1 MRKYQ
6 NVSEKPPAVDM
17 NTNHPE
23 SNHRSSR
30 ITSKQARRE
39 AITLAPNTVGKSEL
53 LECIQCL
60 LKILDIDID
69 REKSEIG
76 SCEPCT
82 ETLTSE
88 VIRLAML
95 DTSRSTAIDFAE
107 HFDSD
112 VE

>member
-1 MRKYQ
+1 MVPENVLSVGKTPKYDK
-6 NVSEKPPAVDM
+6 SA
-17 NTNHPE
+17 E
-23 SNHRSSR
+23 SKHRSSR
-30 ITSKQARRE
+30 IKSNNKPARRE
-39 AITLAPNTVGKSEL
+39 AITLTANTVEKSEL
-53 LECIQCL
+53 LEYIQCL
-60 LKILDIDID
+60 LKMLDIDID

-82 ETLTSE
+82 ETLRSE

-95 DTSRSTAIDFAE
+95 DTSRSAAIDFPE